1 MNPLEVVYDA
11 QIFYRQRRGG
21 ASRLFVELISEF
33 LLDPDLGIHPSVE
46 IRINRNLYLSELP
59 TGRFWTIPEGHV
71 LDRDRLV
78 GFANRLPFRRANR
91 GPVIEHFTYHERLPN
106 PRHSDAPTVVTL
118 LDMIP
123 ELHPNDV
130 GRESHRNKT
139 ACLQQADLVI
149 CISETVKDD
158 LLSCVENISGQIR
171 VCPLGVRPVTEER
184 LFNQSRRGILYVGA
198 RAHYK
203 RFAVLVDA
211 LLDGNFEDLELL
223 CVGGG
228 AFTSAERSLL
238 ARLPSS
244 ITITQEDVTDD
255 RLSEL
260 YRSSAVLVSTSM
272 AEGFGLPALEAMAAG
287 CPVILSDIPV
297 YREVA
302 GSAASYFAVDDA
314 KGLSAQLSELLNHA
328 ELRQELAGLGWQ
340 RSQLFTWRKMAERT
354 AMAYQL
360 LSP

>member
-1 MNPLEVVYDA
+1 MNPLEVVYDG

-21 ASRLFVELISEF
+21 ASRLFVELIREF
-33 LLDPDLGIHPSVE
+33 LLDPDLGIHPT
-46 IRINRNLYLSELP
+46 INLRINRSIYLTELP
-59 TGRFWTIPEGHV
+59 IGHFWTIPEGHL
-71 LDRDRLV
+71 LDRQRLV
-78 GFANRLPFRRANR
+78 DLANRLPFKRVNR
-91 GPVIEHFTYHERLPN
+91 GPVIEHFTYHERLLN
-106 PRHSDAPTVVTL
+106 PRHSDTPTAVTL

-158 LLSCVENISGQIR
+158 LLSCVENISGHIR

-184 LFNQSRRGILYVGA
+184 LFDQRQRRILYVGA

-203 RFAVLVDA
+203 RFSVLVDA
-211 LLDGNFEDLELL
+211 LLDCDSEDLELL

-228 AFTSAERSLL
+228 TFTSAERSLL

-244 ITITQEDVTDD
+244 ITISQEDATDD
-255 RLSEL
+255 RLSYL

-272 AEGFGLPALEAMAAG
+272 AEGFGLPSLEAMAAG

-302 GSAASYFAVDDA
+302 GSAARYFAVDDA
-314 KGLSAQLSELLNHA
+314 NGLAAQLSELLDHA
-328 ELRQELAGLGWQ
+328 ELREELGGLGWQ

-354 AMAYQL
+354 ARAYQL
-360 LSP
+360 LSQ

>member
-1 MNPLEVVYDA
+1 MNPLEVVYDG

-21 ASRLFVELISEF
+21 ASRLFVELIREF
-33 LLDPDLGIHPSVE
+33 LLDPDLGIHPT
-46 IRINRNLYLSELP
+46 IDLRINRNNYLAELP
-59 TGRFWTIPEGHV
+59 TGHFWTIPEGHL
-71 LDRDRLV
+71 LDRAGLV
-78 GFANRLPFRRANR
+78 GFANRLTSRRLNR
-91 GPVIEHFTYHERLPN
+91 GPVIEHFTYHEKLPN
-106 PRHSDAPTVVTL
+106 PRHSDVRTAVTL

-130 GRESHRNKT
+130 GHESHRNKT

-149 CISETVKDD
+149 CISETVRDD
-158 LLSCVENISGQIR
+158 LLSCVANISGHIQ

-184 LFNQSRRGILYVGA
+184 LFDQRRRRILYVSA
-198 RAHYK
+198 RSHYK
-203 RFAVLVDA
+203 RFGVLVDA
-211 LLDGNFEDLELL
+211 LLDGRFEDLELL

-302 GSAASYFAVDDA
+302 GSAARYFDVDDA

-328 ELRQELAGLGWQ
+328 ELRQQLGSLGWQ
-340 RSQLFTWRKMAERT
+340 RSQLFTWRKMAEQT
-354 AMAYQL
+354 ARAYQL
-360 LSP
+360 ISG

>member
-1 MNPLEVVYDA
+1 
-11 QIFYRQRRGG
+11 
-21 ASRLFVELISEF
+21 
-33 LLDPDLGIHPSVE
+33 
-46 IRINRNLYLSELP
+46 
-59 TGRFWTIPEGHV
+59 
-71 LDRDRLV
+71 
-78 GFANRLPFRRANR
+78 
-91 GPVIEHFTYHERLPN
+91 VIEHFTYHERLPN
-106 PRHSDAPTVVTL
+106 PRHANVATAVTL

-158 LLSCVENISGQIR
+158 LLSCVENISGHIR

-184 LFNQSRRGILYVGA
+184 LFEQRKRRILYVGA
-198 RAHYK
+198 RSHYK
-203 RFAVLVDA
+203 RFGVLVDA
-211 LLDGNFEDLELL
+211 LLDGRFKDLELL

-244 ITITQEDVTDD
+244 ITITQEDVTDA

-287 CPVILSDIPV
+287 CPVILADIPV

-314 KGLSAQLSELLNHA
+314 KALSAQLSELLNHA
-328 ELRQELAGLGWQ
+328 ELRQELGGLGWQ

-360 LSP
+360 LSV

>member
-21 ASRLFVELISEF
+21 ASRLFVELIREF
-33 LLDPDLGIHPSVE
+33 LLDPDLGIHPTVE

-59 TGRFWTIPEGHV
+59 IGHFWTIPEGHV
-71 LDRDRLV
+71 LDRDQLV
-78 GFANRLPFRRANR
+78 GFANRLPFRRVNR

-106 PRHSDAPTVVTL
+106 PRRSDAPTVVTL

-123 ELHPNDV
+123 ELHSNEV
-130 GRESHRNKT
+130 GHESHRNKT
-139 ACLQQADLVI
+139 ACLQQTDLVI

-158 LLSCVENISGQIR
+158 LLCCVENISGHIR

-184 LFNQSRRGILYVGA
+184 LFDQSRRGILYVGA
-198 RAHYK
+198 RSHYK
-203 RFAVLVDA
+203 RFGVLVDA
-211 LLDGNFEDLELL
+211 LLDSDFEDLELL

-228 AFTSAERSLL
+228 TFTSAERSLL

-287 CPVILSDIPV
+287 CPVILSDIAV

-302 GSAASYFAVDDA
+302 GSAARYFNVDDA

-328 ELRQELAGLGWQ
+328 ELRQELGSLGWQ

-354 AMAYQL
+354 ARAYQL
-360 LSP
+360 LSV